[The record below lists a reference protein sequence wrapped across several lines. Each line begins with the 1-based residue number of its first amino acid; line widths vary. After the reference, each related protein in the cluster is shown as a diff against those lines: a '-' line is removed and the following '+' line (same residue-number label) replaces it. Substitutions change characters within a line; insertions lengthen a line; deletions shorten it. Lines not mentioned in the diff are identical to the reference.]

1 MAALCWA
8 LSRLITEGLTVF
20 LLHHG
25 VGLATVQQSFT
36 YAVMWALLSFL
47 AWYFVPILRETPDT
61 TVGGDV
67 LALAY
72 LTPPLLF
79 YTALVL
85 LPPRAFPRRPAVL
98 PLAALMAL
106 VFATLVLREALLAA
120 NSFLPGPCLAWSVW
134 SLALWAG
141 FPLVVYHCLVIDSQ
155 WWQGL
160 YHDRWGWAG
169 GNLNAPLLDVWG
181 EGLLE
186 APASELA
193 SLMHQLETGTT
204 PATGERPRPSGRRTR
219 TSCTSRTSRT
229 SSGSILRVTAA
240 ALIGG
245 SASASAS
252 LSSPARGGATAG
264 LGEWEEEGEEG
275 VDEEEAE
282 GGGYAPPSLSLS
294 HPEGEGGGG
303 ERVPIIPFGQLHLR
317 TDRKFKS
324 GSSSRVYQAE
334 WKGGVVAVK
343 VRVSVGVG
351 VIGWLWGVPP
361 DDGVPTYLP
370 T

>member
-67 LALAY
+67 LALTY
-72 LTPPLLF
+72 LAPPFLF
-79 YTALVL
+79 YCALVL
-85 LPPRAFPRRPAVL
+85 LPARAFPRRPAVL

-120 NSFLPGPCLAWSVW
+120 NSFLPGPCLAWSIW
-134 SLALWAG
+134 SLTLWAC

-160 YHDRWGWAG
+160 YHDPWGWAG

-193 SLMHQLETGTT
+193 SLMHQLETGTNN
-204 PATGERPRPSGRRTR
+204 GERPPRPSGRRTR
-219 TSCTSRTSRT
+219 MSRTSRNSRT

-245 SASASAS
+245 SS
-252 LSSPARGGATAG
+252 LLSSSPARGG
-264 LGEWEEEGEEG
+264 LGEWEEEGEE
-275 VDEEEAE
+275 EE
-282 GGGYAPPSLSLS
+282 GGGGGYEPPSLSY
-294 HPEGEGGGG
+294 HPGEGRGG

-334 WKGGVVAVK
+334 WKGRVVAVK
-343 VRVSVGVG
+343 VCVCLY
-351 VIGWLWGVPP
+351 II
-361 DDGVPTYLP
+361 
-370 T
+370 

>member
-1 MAALCWA
+1 MNEWMDGWMNACINRPLTRHDTTRQLAYDGRLPPAVAALCWA
-8 LSRLITEGLTVF
+8 LSRLITEGLSVF

-36 YAVMWALLSFL
+36 YAVMWALVSFL

-67 LALAY
+67 LALTY
-72 LTPPLLF
+72 LAPPLLF
-79 YTALVL
+79 YCALVL
-85 LPPRAFPRRPAVL
+85 LPPRTLPRRPAVL

-134 SLALWAG
+134 SLCLWAC
-141 FPLVVYHCLVIDSQ
+141 FPLVVYRCLVIDSQ

-193 SLMHQLETGTT
+193 SLMHQLETGMH
-204 PATGERPRPSGRRTR
+204 AHGGNGSRRTR
-219 TSCTSRTSRT
+219 GSSG
-229 SSGSILRVTAA
+229 SGSILRATTSATTPLVARTGV
-240 ALIGG
+240 GG
-245 SASASAS
+245 QLEEGDEEGSDGEEDQHGSVP
-252 LSSPARGGATAG
+252 LPFP
-264 LGEWEEEGEEG
+264 LGRDGEEEEGAG
-275 VDEEEAE
+275 A
-282 GGGYAPPSLSLS
+282 
-294 HPEGEGGGG
+294 

-343 VRVSVGVG
+343 VGDAVE
-351 VIGWLWGVPP
+351 IN
-361 DDGVPTYLP
+361 
-370 T
+370 